1 MPIHD
6 REAPGGALGLFSW
19 PIAGAAVFSG
29 MINILGFTA
38 PLFMLEVYDRAIPS
52 GSVPTLV
59 ALMLLAGGLYAFS
72 GLLDIV
78 RGRTMNRIA
87 GTLDAK
93 LTQRV
98 FTVIAGSTL
107 RLRNG
112 GDALKPVQE
121 ADQIR
126 AFLAGPGPTAL
137 FDLPWMP
144 VYLCVCFL
152 LHPLIGWLAAG
163 AMIVLT
169 GLTILTDWQTRSLTR
184 QAAAAVARRNRY
196 GEASHANA
204 EAMAAMGMMSRAAA
218 RWDEAHWRFTTIQ
231 RQIGDIAGLYSGMS
245 KTVRY
250 MVQSGSLALGAFLVI
265 QGDMSA
271 GSIVAASIIVS
282 RALSPIEQVI
292 GNWKTLL
299 AARQAWHRLKEAFVL
314 FPEEQPRTTLPP
326 PSSSLTVEAVFTSPP
341 GERLMTVQ
349 NVSFRADRGTVIGV
363 IGPSASGKSTLA
375 RAITGVWP
383 LARGAV
389 RLDNASL
396 DQWSD
401 DERGRHIGYMPQS
414 SNLLPGTIADNIARL
429 EPVPD
434 HAAIIAAAQAAGVH
448 EMIVG
453 LPNGYETEV
462 GDGGLNLSG
471 GQRQRIALARA
482 LYRNPF
488 LIVLDEPNSNLDGE
502 GDLALAK
509 AIAGAR
515 ARGAIVLVVAHRSNI
530 LALVDFLLV
539 MEKGVAKG
547 FGPRDAILKSIQ
559 QRQLKPARTA
569 PGPALTV
576 IDGDGA

>member
-1 MPIHD
+1 MPIHS
-6 REAPGGALGLFSW
+6 REAPGGVFGILSW

-29 MINILGFTA
+29 IINILGFTA

-52 GSVPTLV
+52 GSIPTLV
-59 ALMLLAGGLYAFS
+59 ALMLLAGGLYIFS
-72 GLLDIV
+72 GLLDII
-78 RGRTMNRIA
+78 RGRVMNRIA

-93 LTQRV
+93 LAQRV
-98 FTVIAGSTL
+98 FAIVAGSPL

-112 GDALKPVQE
+112 GDALKPAQE

-126 AFLAGPGPTAL
+126 AFMAGPGLAAL

-144 VYLCVCFL
+144 VYLSVCFL
-152 LHPLIGWLAAG
+152 LHPMIGWLAAG
-163 AMIVLT
+163 AMIVLA
-169 GLTILTDWQTRSLTR
+169 GLTILTDWRTRSLTR
-184 QAAAAVARRNRY
+184 QAALAVALRNSF

-204 EAMAAMGMMSRAAA
+204 EAMAAMGMTGRAAA
-218 RWDEAHWRFTTIQ
+218 RWDEAHRRYTTIQ
-231 RQIGDIAGLYSGMS
+231 RQLGDIAGMFSGIS

-250 MVQSGSLALGAFLVI
+250 MVQSGSLALGAYLVI

-292 GNWKTLL
+292 GNWKGLL
-299 AARQAWHRLKEAFVL
+299 AARQAWFRLKEAMLL
-314 FPEEQPRTTLPP
+314 FPQERPRTTLPP
-326 PSSSLTVEAVFTSPP
+326 PSSSLTVDAVFASPP
-341 GERLMTVQ
+341 GDRRMTVQ
-349 NVSFRADRGTVIGV
+349 NVTFRADLGTVVGI

-401 DERGRHIGYMPQS
+401 EERGRHIGYMPQS

-429 EPVPD
+429 EPEPD
-434 HAAIIAAAQAAGVH
+434 HAAIISAARAAGVH
-448 EMIVG
+448 DMIVG
-453 LPNGYETEV
+453 LPDGYETEV

-482 LYRNPF
+482 LYRDPF
-488 LIVLDEPNSNLDGE
+488 LVVLDEPNSNLDGE
-502 GDLALAK
+502 GDIALAG
-509 AIAGAR
+509 AIAGVR
-515 ARGAIVLVVAHRSNI
+515 ARGGIVLIVAHRSNI

-539 MEKGVAKG
+539 IENGVAKG

-559 QRQLKPARTA
+559 QRQPKSARGA

-576 IDGDGA
+576 IEGEGA

>member
-6 REAPGGALGLFSW
+6 REAPGGALGLLSW

-29 MINILGFTA
+29 IINILGFTA

-87 GTLDAK
+87 GTMDAK

-98 FTVIAGSTL
+98 FTVIAGSPL
-107 RLRNG
+107 RMRNG
-112 GDALKPVQE
+112 GDALKPAQE
-121 ADQIR
+121 ADQVR
-126 AFLAGPGPTAL
+126 AFLAGPGPAAL

-152 LHPLIGWLAAG
+152 LHPMIGWLAAG
-163 AMIVLT
+163 AMIVLA

-184 QAAAAVARRNRY
+184 QAAAAVARRNCY
-196 GEASHANA
+196 GEAAHANA
-204 EAMAAMGMMSRAAA
+204 EAMAAMGMTSRATA

-231 RQIGDIAGLYSGMS
+231 RQVGDIAGLFSGMS

-292 GNWKTLL
+292 SNWKNLL

-341 GERLMTVQ
+341 GERRMTVQ
-349 NVSFRADRGTVIGV
+349 NVSFRADRGTVIGI
-363 IGPSASGKSTLA
+363 IGPSASGN
-375 RAITGVWP
+375 RP
-383 LARGAV
+383 
-389 RLDNASL
+389 
-396 DQWSD
+396 
-401 DERGRHIGYMPQS
+401 
-414 SNLLPGTIADNIARL
+414 
-429 EPVPD
+429 
-434 HAAIIAAAQAAGVH
+434 
-448 EMIVG
+448 
-453 LPNGYETEV
+453 
-462 GDGGLNLSG
+462 
-471 GQRQRIALARA
+471 
-482 LYRNPF
+482 
-488 LIVLDEPNSNLDGE
+488 
-502 GDLALAK
+502 
-509 AIAGAR
+509 
-515 ARGAIVLVVAHRSNI
+515 
-530 LALVDFLLV
+530 
-539 MEKGVAKG
+539 
-547 FGPRDAILKSIQ
+547 
-559 QRQLKPARTA
+559 
-569 PGPALTV
+569 
-576 IDGDGA
+576 

>member
-1 MPIHD
+1 M
-6 REAPGGALGLFSW
+6 
-19 PIAGAAVFSG
+19 FSG
-29 MINILGFTA
+29 IINILGFTA

-78 RGRTMNRIA
+78 RGRTMTRIA

-98 FTVIAGSTL
+98 FTVLAGSPL

-126 AFLAGPGPTAL
+126 AFLAGSGPTAL

-163 AMIVLT
+163 AMVVLT

-184 QAAAAVARRNRY
+184 QAAAAVERRNRY

-204 EAMAAMGMMSRAAA
+204 EAMAAMGMTNRAAA
-218 RWDEAHWRFTTIQ
+218 RWDEAHWRVTTIQ
-231 RQIGDIAGLYSGMS
+231 CQIGDIAGLYSGMS

-341 GERLMTVQ
+341 GERRMTVQ
-349 NVSFRADRGTVIGV
+349 NVSFRADRGTVIGI

-389 RLDNASL
+389 RLDNASP
-396 DQWSD
+396 DQRSD

-429 EPVPD
+429 EPEPD

-482 LYRNPF
+482 LYRDPF

-509 AIAGAR
+509 AIAGVR
-515 ARGAIVLVVAHRSNI
+515 ARGGIVLVVAHRSNI
-530 LALVDFLLV
+530 LSLVDFLLV
-539 MEKGVAKG
+539 MENGVAKA

-559 QRQLKPARTA
+559 QRQLKPARTT

-576 IDGDGA
+576 IDGEGA